1 MLRFY
6 RSLRS
11 ATLAEKIWTTTVR
24 EVKPANGDGHDGN
37 GIAHVIEVEDALG
50 DVIDTPTLK
59 KIETEYSGDSI
70 SKLEG
75 LEAVRHRPAMYI
87 GDTGVPGLHH
97 LFKEI
102 IDNSIDEVL
111 AGHCDK
117 ISVILGK
124 DRTVT
129 VEDNGRGIPVDINT
143 KSGKP
148 GVELAMTELHAGGK
162 FGDGGYKTSGGL
174 HGVGASCVN
183 ALSTWMETTVKRG
196 EKIHRIRFER
206 GKVKKKLAVIG
217 EYDPNEA
224 GANKSGTMQK
234 WLADDTI
241 FTSALNE
248 EGQLAYSSERFLARI
263 RELSYLNKEVAITFH
278 DELHDQ
284 EPQTFHHKRGIAEYV
299 AHLNEAKDGL
309 HPKVIYF
316 YREREYR
323 LGETASIE
331 IALQYNKGFQETIY
345 SFANNIN
352 TQDGGTHLSGFKTAL
367 TRVINQYAR
376 KNNFIKEKDPNFSGD
391 DVREGLTAV
400 ISVRIS
406 NPQFEGQTKNK
417 LGNPEIEGICNSIVG
432 EGLMEFLEENPQVA
446 RTIVDKAFT
455 ATRAREAARR
465 AADLVKRQ
473 SALDGNSMPGK
484 LADCSERDPKKCE
497 LYIVEGDSAGG
508 SAKQG
513 RDRRTQA
520 VLPLRGKIICVEK
533 ARVDKALDNESV
545 KSLITA
551 IGTGLAF
558 GIGEDEDDKNR
569 FDMAR
574 LRYDKIIIMAD
585 ADVDGDHIRTLLL
598 NFFYR
603 YMKPL
608 VDEGKIYIAQPPLYS
623 LRVGKDEKRYAKTE
637 ADRDRILK
645 EVKKKDV
652 HVTRF
657 KGLGEMNPE
666 DLADTTMNPEHRTLA
681 LVTVEEAA
689 EADQMF
695 SVLLGDKVE
704 PRRDFI
710 MRYAREVKNIDSF

>member
-1 MLRFY
+1 M
-6 RSLRS
+6 
-11 ATLAEKIWTTTVR
+11 AEKIWTTTVR
-24 EVKPANGDGHDGN
+24 APKKAEEIGATNGDAAHTNGNGDGQGVDMDEALEGL
-37 GIAHVIEVEDALG
+37 VDAP
-50 DVIDTPTLK
+50 VLK
-59 KIETEYSGDSI
+59 KIDTKYTGDSI

-111 AGHCDK
+111 AGHCNAV
-117 ISVILGK
+117 SVTLGK
-124 DRTVT
+124 DRTVSI
-129 VEDNGRGIPVDINT
+129 VDNGRGIPVDINT

-183 ALSTWMETTVKRG
+183 ALSTWMETTVKRDG
-196 EKIHRIRFER
+196 KIHRIRFER
-206 GKVKKKLAVIG
+206 GKVRKKLAVIG
-217 EYDPNEA
+217 ECDPKET
-224 GANKSGTMQK
+224 GTHQR

-248 EGQLAYSSERFLARI
+248 EGQLAYSSERFMARI

-278 DELHDQ
+278 DELHDA
-284 EPQTFHHKRGIAEYV
+284 EPETFHHKRGIAEYV
-299 AHLNEAKDGL
+299 AHLNEAKDSL
-309 HPKVIYF
+309 HPKVVYF

-323 LGETASIE
+323 PGETASIE

-367 TRVINQYAR
+367 TRVVNAYAR
-376 KNNFIKEKDPNFSGD
+376 KNNFIKEKDPNFTGD

-432 EGLMEFLEENPQVA
+432 EGLMEFLDENPQVGRA
-446 RTIVDKAFT
+446 IMDKAFT
-455 ATRAREAARR
+455 ASKAREAARR

-473 SALDGNSMPGK
+473 SALDGNNMPGK
-484 LADCSERDPKKCE
+484 LADCSDKDPKKCE

-558 GIGEDEDDKNR
+558 GIGEDEDDRNR

-608 VDEGKIYIAQPPLYS
+608 VDEGHIYIAQPPLYS
-623 LRVGKDEKRYAKTE
+623 LRIGKDEKKYAKTE
-637 ADRDRILK
+637 ADRDRIVK
-645 EVKKKDV
+645 ESKRKDI
-652 HVTRF
+652 HITRF

-666 DLADTTMNPEHRTLA
+666 DLADTTMNPEQRTLA

-689 EADQMF
+689 EADLMF
-695 SVLLGDKVE
+695 SVLLGEKVE
-704 PRRDFI
+704 PRRAFI
-710 MRYAREVKNIDSF
+710 EKYALDVKEIDAF

>member
-1 MLRFY
+1 MASEKEEEILG
-6 RSLRS
+6 S
-11 ATLAEKIWTTTVR
+11 ADGSEDELETPGVKKVQTTYD
-24 EVKPANGDGHDGN
+24 AN
-37 GIAHVIEVEDALG
+37 AL
-50 DVIDTPTLK
+50 
-59 KIETEYSGDSI
+59 

-87 GDTGVPGLHH
+87 GDTGIPGLHH

-111 AGHCDK
+111 AGYCTQIK
-117 ISVILGK
+117 VILGK
-124 DRTVT
+124 DRTVS

-148 GVELAMTELHAGGK
+148 GVELALTELHAGGK

-183 ALSTWMETTVKRG
+183 ALSEWMETTVRRDG
-196 EKIHRIRFER
+196 KIHRIRFAR
-206 GKVKKKLAVIG
+206 GKVTRKLHTIG
-217 EYDPNEA
+217 ECDPSET
-224 GANKSGTMQK
+224 GTTQR

-241 FTSALNE
+241 FTSAVNE
-248 EGQLAYSSERFLARI
+248 EGKLAYSSERFVTRI
-263 RELSYLNKEVAITFH
+263 RELSYLNKEVAITFI
-278 DELHDQ
+278 DELNDA
-284 EPQTFHHKRGIAEYV
+284 EPVTFYHKRGIAEYV
-299 AHLNEAKDGL
+299 AHLNELKDPL
-309 HPKVIYF
+309 HSKVIYF

-323 LGETASIE
+323 EGESAQIE
-331 IALQYNKGFQETIY
+331 IALQYNKGYQENIY

-376 KNNFIKEKDPNFSGD
+376 KNGFLKEKDANLSGD

-417 LGNPEIEGICNSIVG
+417 LGNPEIEGITNSIVG
-432 EGLMEFLEENPQVA
+432 EGLAQFLEENPAVGKA
-446 RTIVDKAFT
+446 VVDKAFV
-455 ATRAREAARR
+455 AQRARDAARK
-465 AADLVKRQ
+465 AAELIKRQ
-473 SALDGNSMPGK
+473 SAMDSGGLPGK
-484 LADCSERDPKKCE
+484 LADCMEKDPMKCE

-520 VLPLRGKIICVEK
+520 VLPLRGKILCVEK
-533 ARVDKALDNESV
+533 ARIDRALDNEGI
-545 KSLITA
+545 KQLITA
-551 IGTGLAF
+551 IGAGLALSTS
-558 GIGEDEDDKNR
+558 DDAEKDKGNN
-569 FDMAR
+569 FDLAK
-574 LRYDKIIIMAD
+574 LRYGKIIIMAD

-608 VDEGKIYIAQPPLYS
+608 VDHGHVFVAQPPLYS
-623 LRVGKDEKRYAKTE
+623 IRVGKDQKIYARTE
-637 ADRDRILK
+637 ADRDRIIKELK
-645 EVKKKDV
+645 KRDL
-652 HVTRF
+652 HITRF
-657 KGLGEMNPE
+657 KGLGEMNPD
-666 DLADTTMNPEHRTLA
+666 DLADTTMNPVHRTLA
-681 LVTVEEAA
+681 QVTVEEAA

-695 SVLLGDKVE
+695 TVLLGDKVE
-704 PRRDFI
+704 PRRAFI
-710 MRYAREVKNIDSF
+710 EKYAREVKEIDAF

>member
-1 MLRFY
+1 MSKDL
-6 RSLRS
+6 
-11 ATLAEKIWTTTVR
+11 ETTGTVLP
-24 EVKPANGDGHDGN
+24 EVAG
-37 GIAHVIEVEDALG
+37 EDEIQA
-50 DVIDTPTLK
+50 PSLK
-59 KIETEYSGDSI
+59 KIESSYDADDL

-111 AGHCDK
+111 AGFCNQ
-117 ISVILGK
+117 ITVVLGK

-129 VEDNGRGIPVDINT
+129 VEDNGRGIPVDINKQT
-143 KSGKP
+143 GKP
-148 GVELAMTELHAGGK
+148 GVEMALTELHAGGK
-162 FGDGGYKTSGGL
+162 FGGGGYKTSGGL

-183 ALSTWMETTVKRG
+183 ALSTWMETTVKRHG
-196 EKIHRIRFER
+196 KIHRIRFAR
-206 GKVKKKLAVIG
+206 GKVAKKLHVVG
-217 EYDPNEA
+217 ECSPEET
-224 GANKSGTMQK
+224 GTSQR
-234 WLADDTI
+234 WLADDTV

-248 EGQLAYSSERFLARI
+248 EGQLAYSSERFQARI
-263 RELSYLNKEVAITFH
+263 RELSYLNKEVAITFI
-278 DELHDQ
+278 DELHNQ
-284 EPQTFHHKRGIAEYV
+284 EPVTFHHRRGIAEYV
-299 AHLNEAKDGL
+299 AHLNENRDPL
-309 HPKVIYF
+309 HSKVIYF

-323 LGETASIE
+323 PNENAQIE
-331 IALQYNKGFQETIY
+331 ISLQYNKGYQENIY

-367 TRVINQYAR
+367 TRVINNYAR
-376 KNNFIKEKDPNFSGD
+376 KNGFLKEKDNNLSGE

-400 ISVRIS
+400 ISVRLS

-417 LGNPEIEGICNSIVG
+417 LGNPEIEGLTNSIVG
-432 EGLMEFLEENPQVA
+432 EGLAEFLEENPAIA
-446 RTIVDKAFT
+446 RAIVDKAFT
-455 ATRAREAARR
+455 AQKARDAARK

-473 SALDGNSMPGK
+473 NALEGMNLPGK
-484 LADCSERDPKKCE
+484 LADCSERDPRKCE
-497 LYIVEGDSAGG
+497 LYLVEGDSAGG

-520 VLPLRGKIICVEK
+520 VLPLFGKIICVEK
-533 ARVDKALDNESV
+533 ARIDKALDNESV
-545 KSLITA
+545 KMIISAL
-551 IGTGLAF
+551 GTGIAL
-558 GIGEDEDDKNR
+558 GTVDEEEKDNSKG
-569 FDMAR
+569 FDINK
-574 LRYDKIIIMAD
+574 LRYNKVVIMTD

-608 VDEGKIYIAQPPLYS
+608 VDEGHIYIAQPPLYS
-623 LRVGKDEKRYAKTE
+623 VRIGKDEKRYARTE

-645 EVKKKDV
+645 EVRRRDV

-666 DLADTTMNPEHRTLA
+666 DLAETTMNPEKRTLA
-681 LVTVEEAA
+681 QVTVEEAA

-695 SVLLGDKVE
+695 TVLLGDKVE
-704 PRRDFI
+704 PRRAFI
-710 MRYAREVKNIDSF
+710 ERYAREVKEIDAF

>member
-1 MLRFY
+1 M
-6 RSLRS
+6 
-11 ATLAEKIWTTTVR
+11 AEKIWTTTVR
-24 EVKPANGDGHDGN
+24 APKTTGETIAATNGDAVSHTNGNGDGQGVDMDEALEGL
-37 GIAHVIEVEDALG
+37 VDAP
-50 DVIDTPTLK
+50 VLK
-59 KIETEYSGDSI
+59 KIETEYTGDSI

-111 AGHCDK
+111 AGHCDTV
-117 ISVILGK
+117 SVTLGK
-124 DRTVT
+124 DRTVS

-148 GVELAMTELHAGGK
+148 GVELALTELHAGGK

-196 EKIHRIRFER
+196 GKIHRIRFER
-206 GKVKKKLAVIG
+206 GKVKKKLYVIG
-217 EYDPNEA
+217 ECDP
-224 GANKSGTMQK
+224 KDTGTHQR

-241 FTSALNE
+241 FTSAVDE
-248 EGQLAYSSERFLARI
+248 EGKLAYSSERFLARI

-284 EPQTFHHKRGIAEYV
+284 EPETFHHKRGIAEYV
-299 AHLNEAKDGL
+299 AHLNEAKDAL
-309 HPKVIYF
+309 HPKVVYF

-323 LGETASIE
+323 PGETASIE
-331 IALQYNKGFQETIY
+331 IALQYNKGFQETMY

-367 TRVINQYAR
+367 TRVINTYAR
-376 KNNFIKEKDPNFSGD
+376 KNNFIKEKDPNFTGD

-432 EGLMEFLEENPQVA
+432 EGLMEFLDENPQVGRA
-446 RTIVDKAFT
+446 IMDKAFT
-455 ATRAREAARR
+455 ASKAREAARR

-473 SALDGNSMPGK
+473 SALDGNNMPGK
-484 LADCSERDPKKCE
+484 LADCSDKDPKKCE

-558 GIGEDEDDKNR
+558 GIGEDEDDRNR
-569 FDMAR
+569 FDMLK

-608 VDEGKIYIAQPPLYS
+608 VDEGHIYIAQPPLYS
-623 LRVGKDEKRYAKTE
+623 IRVGKDEKRYAKTE
-637 ADRDRILK
+637 ADRDRIVK
-645 EVKKKDV
+645 EVKRKDV
-652 HVTRF
+652 HITRF

-666 DLADTTMNPEHRTLA
+666 DLADTTMNPEQRTLA
-681 LVTVEEAA
+681 QVTVEEAA

-695 SVLLGDKVE
+695 SVLLGEKVE
-704 PRRDFI
+704 PRRAFI
-710 MRYAREVKNIDSF
+710 EKYAREVKDIDSF

>member
-1 MLRFY
+1 MA
-6 RSLRS
+6 S
-11 ATLAEKIWTTTVR
+11 EKEDEIVGSVDSTEEDFIETPELKKVTVTY
-24 EVKPANGDGHDGN
+24 DGN
-37 GIAHVIEVEDALG
+37 A
-50 DVIDTPTLK
+50 
-59 KIETEYSGDSI
+59 I

-87 GDTGVPGLHH
+87 GDTGVPGMHH

-111 AGHCDK
+111 AGHCTK
-117 ISVILGK
+117 INVTLGK

-148 GVELAMTELHAGGK
+148 GVELALTELHAGGK

-183 ALSTWMETTVKRG
+183 ALSEWMETTVKRDG
-196 EKIHRIRFER
+196 KIHRIRFNR
-206 GKVKKKLAVIG
+206 GKVTKKLHVIG
-217 EYDPNEA
+217 ECPADET
-224 GANKSGTMQK
+224 GTTQR
-234 WLADDTI
+234 WLADKEI
-241 FTSALNE
+241 FNSALTE
-248 EGQLAYSSERFLARI
+248 DGLLGYSSERFTTRI
-263 RELSYLNKEVAITFH
+263 RELSYLNKEVAITFT
-278 DELHDQ
+278 DELHDA
-284 EPQTFHHKRGIAEYV
+284 EPVVFYHKRGIAEYV
-299 AHLNEAKDGL
+299 AHLNDLKDPL
-309 HPKVIYF
+309 HSKVIYF

-323 LGETASIE
+323 PGETAQIE
-331 IALQYNKGFQETIY
+331 IALQYNKGYQENIY

-367 TRVINQYAR
+367 TRVINSYAR
-376 KNNFIKEKDPNFSGD
+376 KNNFLKEKDVNLSGE
-391 DVREGLTAV
+391 DVREGMTAV

-417 LGNPEIEGICNSIVG
+417 LGNPEIEGITNSIVG
-432 EGLMEFLEENPQVA
+432 EGLAQFLEENPAVGKA
-446 RTIVDKAFT
+446 VVEKAFT
-455 ATRAREAARR
+455 AQRARDAARK
-465 AADLVKRQ
+465 AAELIKRQ
-473 SALDGNSMPGK
+473 SAMDSGGLPGK
-484 LADCSERDPKKCE
+484 LADCMEKDPTKCE

-520 VLPLRGKIICVEK
+520 ILPLRGKILCVEK
-533 ARVDKALDNESV
+533 ARIDKALDNEGI
-545 KSLITA
+545 KQLITA
-551 IGTGLAF
+551 IGTGLALSTS
-558 GIGEDEDDKNR
+558 DDADKDKGNN
-569 FDMAR
+569 FDLAK
-574 LRYDKIIIMAD
+574 LRYGKVIIMAD

-608 VDEGKIYIAQPPLYS
+608 VDHGHIFVAQPPLYS
-623 LRVGKDEKRYAKTE
+623 IRVGKDQKLYARTE

-645 EVKKKDV
+645 ELKKRDL

-657 KGLGEMNPE
+657 KGLGEMNPD
-666 DLADTTMNPEHRTLA
+666 DLAETTMNPANRTLA
-681 LVTVEEAA
+681 QVTVEEAA

-695 SVLLGDKVE
+695 TVLLGDKVE
-704 PRRDFI
+704 PRRAFI
-710 MRYAREVKNIDSF
+710 EKYAREVKEIDAF